1 MTRQNPVIFES
12 TDIEAW
18 KEIWLNYSVVAR
30 DRGMTASISIDD
42 DLPRLVVDKPPQYLI
57 PQ

>member
-1 MTRQNPVIFES
+1 MVISSLILPINERDFR
-12 TDIEAW
+12 
-18 KEIWLNYSVVAR
+18 LNYSVVAR